1 MSTVTISAQEV
12 NKLRQETGAGIMDCK
27 KALIETN
34 GDFEAAIDYLRKKGA
49 KIAANRSD
57 REANEG
63 VVIALTSEDGKF
75 GCAVNLSSETDFV
88 AKNEDFINLA
98 KSIADV
104 ALAGRIKS
112 LEELQNAQLDGVSIK
127 DKLLDTVAKIGE
139 KIEVK
144 KYEVLEGEGVV
155 AYIHMGYRMGVLVQL
170 NETLN
175 EAITLAGKDVAMQIA
190 AMNPVAVDASGV
202 SDELKE
208 RERAIAREKAIAA
221 GKPENILDKIADGAV
236 QTMLKENTLLPQ
248 AFVKDGG
255 KTVEQY
261 LKSVDKDLTVVS
273 FKRVTLS

>member
-1 MSTVTISAQEV
+1 MSTVTITAAEI
-12 NKLRQETGAGIMDCK
+12 NKLRQETGAGVMDCK
-27 KALIETN
+27 KALTETN

-63 VVIALTSEDGKF
+63 VVVALTSEDGKF

-88 AKNEDFINLA
+88 AKNEDFVNLA
-98 KSIADV
+98 KAIANV
-104 ALAGRIKS
+104 ALTNRIKTA
-112 LEELQNAQLDGVSIK
+112 EELQNAQLDGVSIK

-144 KYEVLEGEGVV
+144 KYEVVEGEGVV

-170 NETLN
+170 NKALN
-175 EAITLAGKDVAMQIA
+175 DEITTAGKDVAMQIA
-190 AMNPVAVDASGV
+190 AMNPVAVDATGV
-202 SDELKE
+202 SDEMKD

-236 QTMLKENTLLPQ
+236 NTMLKENTLLPQ
-248 AFVKDGG
+248 PFVKDGS

-261 LKSVDKDLTVVS
+261 LKSADKDLTVVS

>member
-1 MSTVTISAQEV
+1 MSTATITASDV

-27 KALIETN
+27 KALVETN

-63 VVIALTSEDGKF
+63 VVVALTSEDGTF

-98 KSIADV
+98 KSIAAV
-104 ALAGRIKS
+104 ALAGKIKTAD
-112 LEELQNAQLDGVSIK
+112 ELQNAQLEGVSIK

-170 NETLN
+170 NKALN
-175 EAITLAGKDVAMQIA
+175 EEIATAGKDVAMQIA

-202 SDELKE
+202 SDEMKD

-221 GKPENILDKIADGAV
+221 GKPENILDKISEGAV

-248 AFVKDGG
+248 PFVKDGS

-261 LKSVDKDLTVVS
+261 LKTADKDLTVLS
-273 FKRVTLS
+273 FKRITLS

>member
-1 MSTVTISAQEV
+1 MSTATITASDV

-27 KALIETN
+27 KALVETN

-248 AFVKDGG
+248 TFVKDGG

>member
-1 MSTVTISAQEV
+1 MSTVTISASDV

-27 KALIETN
+27 KALVETN

-49 KIAANRSD
+49 KIAANRAD

-104 ALAGRIKS
+104 ALAGRIKTVED
-112 LEELQNAQLDGVSIK
+112 LLDAQLDGLSIK
-127 DKLLDTVAKIGE
+127 DKLLETVGKIGE

-144 KYEVLEGEGVV
+144 KYEVVEGEGVV

-170 NETLN
+170 NQALTDEKVVV
-175 EAITLAGKDVAMQIA
+175 GKDVAMQIA

-202 SDELKE
+202 SDEMKAREKE
-208 RERAIAREKAIAA
+208 IAREKAVAA
-221 GKPENILDKIADGAV
+221 GKPENMLDKISDGAV
-236 QTMLKENTLLPQ
+236 NTMLKENTLLPQ
-248 AFVKDGG
+248 PFVKDGG

-261 LKSVDKDLTVVS
+261 LKTADKDLTVVS

>member
-1 MSTVTISAQEV
+1 MSNITAAEV

-34 GDFEAAIDYLRKKGA
+34 GDFEAAIDFLRKKGA

-63 VVIALTSEDGKF
+63 VVVALTSEDGKF

-88 AKNEDFINLA
+88 AKNEDFVNLA
-98 KSIADV
+98 KAIADV
-104 ALAGRIKS
+104 ALKNRIKTVED
-112 LEELQNAQLDGVSIK
+112 LNNAELDGVSIK

-170 NETLN
+170 NKALD
-175 EAITLAGKDVAMQIA
+175 EAITVAGKDVAMQIA
-190 AMNPVAVDASGV
+190 AMNPVAVDGSGV
-202 SDELKE
+202 SDEMKE

-236 QTMLKENTLLPQ
+236 NTMLKENTLLPQ
-248 AFVKDGG
+248 AFVKDGS